1 MLHWALLGFIKAV
14 SASSRFA
21 NHSLSMSK
29 PNFFTLPLYVQVV
42 IGVAA
47 GALLGVLFGTE
58 SYGFNLFSNAAL
70 GQLGQLVIRFLKAL
84 AAPLVFFAILDA
96 MIHTD
101 ISLKHGRRL
110 LALCSINLAV
120 AMIIGL
126 TLMNALRPGHLWEGR
141 LTAMTDHLDRDANRS
156 LAKPVPEN
164 LTLDPLKN
172 LAGYIPKTLAEPF
185 VENNMI
191 AIILLALLVG
201 SAIRQLKRQT
211 ADEDQAGLVML
222 EKSIGIG
229 CRLLIQMLLWVV
241 KAIPF
246 AVFGVVAQVVGKA
259 GMEVFELVAVFLA
272 AMLGGLLIHAL
283 VYYPGMVKWGGRMP
297 IKRYFSGGADAIV
310 TGLST
315 NSSLA
320 TMPVTLRCLTENLG
334 ISSRSARLSVCIGTN
349 LNNDGIILYEAMAAL
364 FLAQA
369 IGIELNF
376 AQQLVIIAAAV
387 MVGIGISGIPEA
399 GLIALPLVLST
410 AGLPE
415 SLVVAAVPLI
425 TTIDW
430 IIARFRSGVN
440 VMNDMLIAILLDR
453 LDKRN
458 R

>member
-1 MLHWALLGFIKAV
+1 MNKPSF
-14 SASSRFA
+14 FA
-21 NHSLSMSK
+21 
-29 PNFFTLPLYVQVV
+29 LPLYVQVV

-70 GQLGQLVIRFLKAL
+70 GQLGQLVIRLLKAL

-96 MIHTD
+96 IINTD
-101 ISLKHGRRL
+101 ISFKHGRRL

-120 AMIIGL
+120 AMTIGL
-126 TLMNALRPGHLWEGR
+126 TLMNTLHPGHLWEGR
-141 LTAMTDHLDRDANRS
+141 LTVMTDQLDRDASR
-156 LAKPVPEN
+156 LPKPVPEN

-172 LAGYIPKTLAEPF
+172 LAGYIPKSLAEPF

-191 AIILLALLVG
+191 AIILLALLAG
-201 SAIRQLKRQT
+201 GAIRQLKRQT

-222 EKSIGIG
+222 EKSIGVG

-259 GMEVFELVAVFLA
+259 GLEVFELVAVFLA

-283 VYYPGMVKWGGRMP
+283 VYYPGMVRWGGRMP
-297 IKRYFSGGADAIV
+297 VRRYFSGGADAIV

-320 TMPVTLRCLTENLG
+320 TMPVTLRCLIENMG
-334 ISSRSARLSVCIGTN
+334 ISNRSARLSVCIGTN

-376 AQQLVIIAAAV
+376 TQQLVIMAAAI
-387 MVGIGISGIPEA
+387 MVGVGISGIPEA

-415 SLVVAAVPLI
+415 ALVVTAVPLI

-453 LDKRN
+453 LDKRSP
-458 R
+458 

>member
-1 MLHWALLGFIKAV
+1 MNKLNLF
-14 SASSRFA
+14 
-21 NHSLSMSK
+21 
-29 PNFFTLPLYVQVV
+29 PLPLYIQVILGV
-42 IGVAA
+42 IA
-47 GALLGVLFGTE
+47 GAVLGIVFGTE
-58 SYGFNLFSNAAL
+58 NYGFNLLSNAAL
-70 GQLGQLVIRFLKAL
+70 GQLGQLVIRLLKAL
-84 AAPLVFFAILDA
+84 ATPLVFFAILDA
-96 MIHTD
+96 MINTD
-101 ISLKHGRRL
+101 ISFKHGRRL
-110 LALCSINLAV
+110 VALCSMNLGV

-126 TLMNALRPGHLWEGR
+126 ALMNTLHPGHLWEGR
-141 LTAMTDHLDRDANRS
+141 LAAMTAQLEHGPNSPAS
-156 LAKPVPEN
+156 KPAPET

-172 LAGYIPKTLAEPF
+172 IAGYIPESLAEPF
-185 VENNMI
+185 VNNNVI
-191 AIILLALLVG
+191 SIILLALLIG
-201 SAIRQLKRQT
+201 SAIRRLKRQT
-211 ADEDQAGLVML
+211 ADADQAGLQLL
-222 EKSIGIG
+222 EKTIGVC
-229 CRLLIQMLLWVV
+229 CRLLIQMLLWIV

-259 GMEVFELVAVFLA
+259 GLAVFELVAVFLA
-272 AMLGGLLIHAL
+272 AMLGGLMLHAL
-283 VYYPGMVKWGGRMP
+283 VYYPCMAKWGGRMP
-297 IKRYFSGGADAIV
+297 IRRYFGEGADAIV

-320 TMPVTLRCLTENLG
+320 TMPITLRCLTENMG

-376 AQQLVIIAAAV
+376 AQQLVIITAAI

-415 SLVVAAVPLI
+415 GLVITAVPLI

-430 IIARFRSGVN
+430 IIARCRSGVN

-453 LDKRN
+453 LERSE

>member
-1 MLHWALLGFIKAV
+1 MFKSGF
-14 SASSRFA
+14 FA
-21 NHSLSMSK
+21 
-29 PNFFTLPLYVQVV
+29 LPLYVQVV

-47 GALLGVLFGTE
+47 GAILGVLFGTE

-70 GQLGQLVIRFLKAL
+70 GQLGQLVIRLLKAL

-101 ISLKHGRRL
+101 ISFKHGSRL
-110 LALCSINLAV
+110 LALCLMNLTV

-126 TLMNALRPGHLWEGR
+126 TLMNTLRPGHLWEGR
-141 LTAMTDHLDRDANRS
+141 LTAMTGQLDHDANRS
-156 LAKPVPEN
+156 LSKPIPEN

-172 LAGYIPKTLAEPF
+172 IAGYIPESLAKPF
-185 VENNMI
+185 VENNVI
-191 AIILLALLVG
+191 AIILLALLAG
-201 SAIRQLKRQT
+201 AAIRRLKRQA
-211 ADEDQAGLVML
+211 ADEERAGINIL
-222 EKSIGIG
+222 EKLIEVGY
-229 CRLLIQMLLWVV
+229 RLLLQMLLWVV

-246 AVFGVVAQVVGKA
+246 AVFGVVAQVVGKT
-259 GMEVFELVAVFLA
+259 GMEVFELVTVFLA

-297 IKRYFSGGADAIV
+297 IRQYFSGGADAIV
-310 TGLST
+310 TGFST

-320 TMPVTLRCLTENLG
+320 TMPVTLRCLTDNLG

-376 AQQLVIIAAAV
+376 AQQLVIIMAAV
-387 MVGIGISGIPEA
+387 MVGVGISGIPEA

-415 SLVVAAVPLI
+415 ALVVTTVPLI

-440 VMNDMLIAILLDR
+440 IMNDMLIAILLDR
-453 LDKRN
+453 LDK
-458 R
+458 

>member
-1 MLHWALLGFIKAV
+1 MQNDTLNRIPCFPEQAFFMNKPSL
-14 SASSRFA
+14 FA
-21 NHSLSMSK
+21 
-29 PNFFTLPLYVQVV
+29 LPLYIQVI
-42 IGVAA
+42 IGVLS
-47 GALLGVLFGTE
+47 GTILGVIFGTE
-58 SYGFNLFSNAAL
+58 NYGFNLLNNATL
-70 GQLGQLVIRFLKAL
+70 GQLGQLVIRLLKAL

-96 MIHTD
+96 MINTD
-101 ISLKHGRRL
+101 ISFKHGRRL
-110 LALCSINLAV
+110 LGLCSINLAV
-120 AMIIGL
+120 AIIIGL
-126 TLMNALRPGHLWEGR
+126 TLMNCLHPGHFWEGR
-141 LTAMTDHLDRDANRS
+141 LTAMTAQLQGGGNS
-156 LAKPVPEN
+156 LAPKPAPAN

-172 LAGYIPKTLAEPF
+172 IAGYIPESLAEPF
-185 VENNMI
+185 VKNNMI
-191 AIILLALLVG
+191 AIILLALLAG
-201 SAIRQLKRQT
+201 SAIRRLKRQA
-211 ADEDQAGLVML
+211 ADEDQSGLHLL
-222 EKSIGIG
+222 EKLIGLG

-259 GMEVFELVAVFLA
+259 GLEVFELVAVFLVT
-272 AMLGGLLIHAL
+272 MLGGLMIHAL
-283 VYYPGMVKWGGRMP
+283 VYYPCVAKWGGKMP
-297 IKRYFSGGADAIV
+297 IRRYFGEGADAIM

-320 TMPVTLRCLTENLG
+320 TMPITLRCLTEKMG

-376 AQQLVIIAAAV
+376 AQQLIIIAAAI

-399 GLIALPLVLST
+399 GLIALPLVLSS
-410 AGLPE
+410 ACLPE
-415 SLVVAAVPLI
+415 GLVVIAVPLI

-453 LDKRN
+453 LERGRD
-458 R
+458 

>member
-1 MLHWALLGFIKAV
+1 MNKPSGFA
-14 SASSRFA
+14 
-21 NHSLSMSK
+21 
-29 PNFFTLPLYVQVV
+29 LPLYLQVV

-58 SYGFNLFSNAAL
+58 SYGFNLLSNAAL
-70 GQLGQLVIRFLKAL
+70 GQLGQLVIRLLKAL

-96 MIHTD
+96 MINTD

-110 LALCSINLAV
+110 LALCSINLAA

-126 TLMNALRPGHLWEGR
+126 TLMNTLRPGHLWEGR
-141 LTAMTDHLDRDANRS
+141 LTAMTNQLDHDTSRLMP
-156 LAKPVPEN
+156 KPVPEN

-172 LAGYIPKTLAEPF
+172 LAGYIPKSLAEPF
-185 VENNMI
+185 VDNNMI
-191 AIILLALLVG
+191 AIILLALLFG
-201 SAIRQLKRQT
+201 GAIRQLKRQT

-222 EKSIGIG
+222 EKSIGVG

-241 KAIPF
+241 KGIPF

-259 GMEVFELVAVFLA
+259 GLEVFELVAVFLA
-272 AMLGGLLIHAL
+272 AMLSGLLIHAL

-297 IKRYFSGGADAIV
+297 VKRYFSGGADAIV

-320 TMPVTLRCLTENLG
+320 TMPITLRCLTENMG
-334 ISSRSARLSVCIGTN
+334 ISNRSARLSVCIGTN

-376 AQQLVIIAAAV
+376 AQQLVIITAAI
-387 MVGIGISGIPEA
+387 MVGVGISGIPEA

-415 SLVVAAVPLI
+415 TLVVTAVPLI

-458 R
+458 H